1 MEVEDTTAAAG
12 TTAVEDTTAAAGTT
26 AVEDTTEAEDTAPQQ
41 VLDMVEDATR
51 QHEVPGVKLR
61 DAYLHLKPQCPPRR
75 AGTGA
80 HLAHEMERA
89 GLREAKKPNENS
101 SDKIPAHRRANRT
114 EAAPVT
120 WLIIEKHWPK
130 AALTN
135 HPTCSGR
142 RQPMPKLRTNGSG
155 SLRDRR

>member
-1 MEVEDTTAAAG
+1 LQKDTAVVAGIVVVAATTAAGDA
-12 TTAVEDTTAAAGTT
+12 TEAAATT

-41 VLDMVEDATR
+41 VPDMVEDATC
-51 QHEVPGVKLR
+51 QHEVPVVKPR

-89 GLREAKKPNENS
+89 GLREAKKPNGS
-101 SDKIPAHRRANRT
+101 SSGRTLAHRQANRR

-120 WLIIEKHWPK
+120 WLI
-130 AALTN
+130 T
-135 HPTCSGR
+135 G
-142 RQPMPKLRTNGSG
+142 KL
-155 SLRDRR
+155 